1 MKMVSLCQEIH
12 ALWTSQNSLNPYIQN
27 ILFNLIVR
35 NYNSQKEAVAYPST
49 KHQFRDLQYRGY
61 TAATIALDF
70 NLDCSGNG
78 ERLFCCLG
86 CILSTRKRDTHATLA
101 FHFGLAEQT
110 DRRVFDRSCRP

>member
-12 ALWTSQNSLNPYIQN
+12 ALWTSQNSLNPYTQN
-27 ILFNLIVR
+27 ILFNLIVK
-35 NYNSQKEAVAYPST
+35 NYNSQKEAVNVSPRLT
-49 KHQFRDLQYRGY
+49 KHQFRDLQYRG
-61 TAATIALDF
+61 ATIALDF

-78 ERLFCCLG
+78 ERLFRCLG

-110 DRRVFDRSCRP
+110 ERRVFDRSCRP

>member
-101 FHFGLAEQT
+101 FNFGLAEQT
-110 DRRVFDRSCRP
+110 DRGVFDRSCRP